1 MFVYITFSPRTV
13 CLPFQSRS
21 EEIFQE
27 MELLDFQKDCAKLY
41 LCQLATINEEV
52 ICTYLLI
59 CLHIFRFTFFLFT
72 LFFLR
77 LQSMLKEEKELLES
91 LQAPN
96 GEVRFESSSAAFEAA
111 IELGLKYRNNDI
123 CSKRYLKCV

>member
-1 MFVYITFSPRTV
+1 MFVYITFSPRTI

-27 MELLDFQKDCAKLY
+27 MELLDSQKDCAKLY
-41 LCQLATINEEV
+41 LCQLATIHEEV

-59 CLHIFRFTFFLFT
+59 CLHFFVYIYLFT
-72 LFFLR
+72 NICLR
-77 LQSMLKEEKELLES
+77 LQNMLKEEKELLES

-123 CSKRYLKCV
+123 CSKRYFKCV